1 MEEKRSGWEQELV
14 EQLATES
21 LREQRRARRWGIL
34 FKTLTFLYLVLL
46 LVLWWPGTLFD
57 SAIATKSHTALIE
70 LNGIIS
76 DDSKASADNIV
87 TGLRDAFEDDNTK
100 GVVIRINSPGGSAV
114 QSGMINDEIKR
125 LKEENPDIP
134 VYAVVTDICASGGY
148 YIAAAT
154 DKIYVDKASIVGS
167 VGVLMSSFGF
177 VDTMKLVGVE
187 RRLMTAGEHKAIM
200 DPFTPLPESEKAHI
214 QNMLDGI
221 HRQFIA
227 VVKEGRGDR
236 LKGGDELFSGLF
248 WTGEEAVE
256 LGLADKLGSASYVAR
271 EVIKHEELV
280 DFTPSDDFLDRFA
293 KKIGASAASTL
304 VNLIGSER
312 VPQLLAQ

>member
-14 EQLATES
+14 ERLATES
-21 LREQRRARRWGIL
+21 LREQRRARWWGIL
-34 FKTLTFLYLVLL
+34 FKSLTFLYLVLL
-46 LVLWWPGTLFD
+46 LVLWWPDTLFD
-57 SAIATKSHTALIE
+57 SAITTNSHTALIE
-70 LNGIIS
+70 LSGIIS

-87 TGLRDAFEDDNTK
+87 TGLRNAFEDDNTK

-148 YIAAAT
+148 YIAAAA
-154 DKIYVDKASIVGS
+154 DRIYVDKASIVGS

-177 VDTMKLVGVE
+177 VGTMKLVGVE

-200 DPFTPLPESEKAHI
+200 DPFTPLPKSEKAHI

-221 HRQFIA
+221 HRQFIT

-256 LGLADKLGSASYVAR
+256 LGLADELGSASYVAR

-304 VNLIGSER
+304 MNLIGSER